1 MKNYNKFP
9 GSLFNPSQRHLYIG
23 ELYHR
28 TCLIITT
35 YYIMYLLSFRPT
47 NKYRLIILLFTFQ
60 TTVVCPVYRVFSN
73 EVRWH
78 SVSMLSSAQVIS
90 EQTIYNSSIPIIWSV
105 WCFCLYLL
113 TIWSSQSQQTWP
125 WQCWGGRPG
134 SRRQLLLTKMTGG
147 GWPDTGLE
155 APGCCPGQK
164 YLTRLTPL
172 TEHQPTPFTCLS
184 LSQYLY
190 WWLRVWGSHL
200 ASSELTETNSGN
212 CSSS

>member
-1 MKNYNKFP
+1 
-9 GSLFNPSQRHLYIG
+9 
-23 ELYHR
+23 
-28 TCLIITT
+28 
-35 YYIMYLLSFRPT
+35 MYLLSFRPT
-47 NKYRLIILLFTFQ
+47 NKYRLIILLFTLQ

-172 TEHQPTPFTCLS
+172 TEHQPTPFTRLS
-184 LSQYLY
+184 LSLFISTDD
-190 WWLRVWGSHL
+190 WGFEEVILHRLSSLRLILVIVVL
-200 ASSELTETNSGN
+200 VNSEVS
-212 CSSS
+212 